1 MEFNCRYAKP
11 NGEVVRAVH
20 VGQTVEEVRDHLQE
34 QGFLPLSIKPRAWS
48 FGFGKRRKKTG
59 FAAEDFIVFNQQF
72 VALIRA
78 GLPILRS
85 LDLLKGRIPNPQLQ
99 THIEAVREKVVSG
112 ISLSDALEDEHVF
125 PRVYTAS
132 VFAGERSGDLVE
144 VINRYI
150 RYEKTILTASKKF
163 RNSLIYPGFL
173 IVLSIVMVG
182 VILGYVIPRFG
193 ELYAGMNTA
202 LPLPTQIL
210 IAVAGAIQSSLVL
223 TLPLLIGGLIAFR
236 FWSRSAGG
244 RSQLDDLKLRLP
256 VLGNIWSMFAISQ
269 LARTLS
275 TLLKGGIPLVT
286 ALEVAREASGNRVI
300 GDAIGAGTISV
311 REGLSL
317 ADGLEST
324 GRFPALALEMI
335 RVGEQTGSLPD
346 MLNHVADLYDE
357 DVDLRLTALLSWVE
371 PIILVFVAVF
381 VAVILVSLYL
391 PIFSIGSRGLP
402 S

>member
-1 MEFNCRYAKP
+1 MEFNCKYAKA

-20 VGQTVEEVRDHLQE
+20 VGQTMEDVRNRLQE
-34 QGFLPLSIKPRAWS
+34 QGFLPLSIQKRVRS
-48 FGFGKRRKKTG
+48 LSFGKRRKKTG
-59 FAAEDFIVFNQQF
+59 FAPLDFIVFNQQF

-85 LDLLKGRIPNPQLQ
+85 LDLLKGRISNPQLQ
-99 THIEAVREKVVSG
+99 THIESVREKVVAG
-112 ISLSDALEDEHVF
+112 TSLSDALEDEHVF
-125 PRVYTAS
+125 GRVYTAS
-132 VFAGERSGDLVE
+132 VLAGERSGNLAE

-150 RYEKTILTASKKF
+150 HYEKTILTAGKKF

-193 ELYAGMNTA
+193 ELYEGLNTA
-202 LPLPTQIL
+202 LPLPTRIL
-210 IAVAGAIQSSLVL
+210 IAVAEAIQSSLVL
-223 TLPLLIGGLIAFR
+223 TLPLLVGGLIAFR
-236 FWSRSAGG
+236 FWAGSAGG
-244 RSQLDDLKLRLP
+244 RTRLDDLKLRLP
-256 VLGNIWSMFAISQ
+256 VLGNIWSMFAIAQ

-286 ALEVAREASGNRVI
+286 ALEVANEASGNRVI
-300 GDAIGAGTISV
+300 ADAIAAGTISV

-324 GRFPALALEMI
+324 GRFPDLALEMI

-346 MLNHVADLYDE
+346 MLNHVADFYDE

-402 S
+402 Q

>member
-1 MEFNCRYAKP
+1 MEFNCKYAKP
-11 NGEVVRAVH
+11 NGEVVRAVR
-20 VGQTVEEVRDHLQE
+20 VGQTEEEVRDHLQE
-34 QGFLPLSIKPRAWS
+34 QGFLPLSIQPRAWS
-48 FGFGKRRKKTG
+48 LPFGSRRKKTG
-59 FAAEDFIVFNQQF
+59 FRPEDFVVFNQQF

-99 THIEAVREKVVSG
+99 AHIESVREKVVSG
-112 ISLSDALEDEHVF
+112 TSLSDALEDEHVF

-132 VFAGERSGDLVE
+132 VFAGERSGNLEE
-144 VINRYI
+144 VINRFI
-150 RYEKTILTASKKF
+150 HYEKTVLTASKKF

-193 ELYAGMNTA
+193 ELYQGLNTA
-202 LPLPTQIL
+202 LPLPTRIL
-210 IAVAGAIQSSLVL
+210 IAVAEAIQSSLVL
-223 TLPLLIGGLIAFR
+223 TVPLLIGGLIAFR
-236 FWSRSAGG
+236 FWSGSAGG
-244 RSQLDDLKLRLP
+244 RSRLDDLKLRLP
-256 VLGNIWSMFAISQ
+256 VLGNIWSMFAIAQ

-275 TLLKGGIPLVT
+275 TLLKGGIPLVA
-286 ALEVAREASGNRVI
+286 ALEVAHEASGNRVI
-300 GDAIGAGTISV
+300 ADAITAGTISV
-311 REGLSL
+311 REGSSL

-324 GRFPALALEMI
+324 GRFPDLALEMI

-346 MLNHVADLYDE
+346 MLNHVADFYDE
-357 DVDLRLTALLSWVE
+357 DVDLRLTALMSWVE

-391 PIFSIGSRGLP
+391 PIFSIGSRALP

>member
-1 MEFNCRYAKP
+1 MEFSCKYAKA

-20 VGQTVEEVRDHLQE
+20 VGQTVEEVRNQLQE
-34 QGFLPLSIKPRAWS
+34 QGFLPLSIQPRAWS
-48 FGFGKRRKKTG
+48 LGFGKRRKKAG
-59 FAAEDFIVFNQQF
+59 FAPQDFLVFNQQF

-85 LDLLKGRIPNPQLQ
+85 LDLLKGRIANPQLQ
-99 THIEAVREKVVSG
+99 THIESVREKVVSG
-112 ISLSDALEDEHVF
+112 ISLSDALVDEHVF

-150 RYEKTILTASKKF
+150 RYQKTILTATKKF

-173 IVLSIVMVG
+173 IVLSIVIVG

-202 LPLPTQIL
+202 LPLATQIL
-210 IAVAGAIQSSLVL
+210 IAVAGAIQSSLLL
-223 TLPLLIGGLIAFR
+223 TVPLLIGGLIAFR
-236 FWSRSAGG
+236 FWSGSAGG
-244 RSQLDDLKLRLP
+244 RSRLDDLKLRLP

-300 GDAIGAGTISV
+300 ADAIAAGTISL

-346 MLNHVADLYDE
+346 MLNHVADFYDE